1 MYCIEYQ
8 SFSKKYKQKQN
19 KKENAAI
26 LYNSIYKTNWIPGKQ
41 ISKHTKSVINNFIWK
56 HLFTVIFFLTAY
68 LLNNQNY

>member
-8 SFSKKYKQKQN
+8 SFSEKYKQKQN

-41 ISKHTKSVINNFIWK
+41 I
-56 HLFTVIFFLTAY
+56 
-68 LLNNQNY
+68 